1 MSAGFFASRL
11 HETPLL
17 SQVHLRVVRMIAS
30 SAMKPPSEQKPKASY
45 RTGVSSYEHGEDK
58 R

>member
-11 HETPLL
+11 HVTPLL

-30 SAMKPPSEQKPKASY
+30 SANEAAERSETETQSLLSNRRLKL
-45 RTGVSSYEHGEDK
+45 
-58 R
+58 